1 MQLYPG
7 WSARDNYGLKK
18 KRPSGGH
25 TPVLN
30 NSHKK
35 PPRENNSMV
44 NSPGHLNHNSPH
56 RYAQQ
61 HHLVNSPHTKNPM
74 QLENGKERQTF
85 PFQYERMFSFQIV

>member
-18 KRPSGGH
+18 KRQSGGH
-25 TPVLN
+25 TPLLN

-44 NSPGHLNHNSPH
+44 NSPGHLSHNSPH
-56 RYAQQ
+56 RYGQHQQ
-61 HHLVNSPHTKNPM
+61 HLINSPHMSSTKNPM
-74 QLENGKERQTF
+74 QLENGN
-85 PFQYERMFSFQIV
+85 SI

>member
-25 TPVLN
+25 TPILN
-30 NSHKK
+30 GAHKK

-44 NSPGHLNHNSPH
+44 NSPGHLSHNSPH
-56 RYAQQ
+56 RFAQ
-61 HHLVNSPHTKNPM
+61 HHLMNSPHTKNPM
-74 QLENGKERQTF
+74 QLENGKQSKEN
-85 PFQYERMFSFQIV
+85 IVFHNKKKIFCF